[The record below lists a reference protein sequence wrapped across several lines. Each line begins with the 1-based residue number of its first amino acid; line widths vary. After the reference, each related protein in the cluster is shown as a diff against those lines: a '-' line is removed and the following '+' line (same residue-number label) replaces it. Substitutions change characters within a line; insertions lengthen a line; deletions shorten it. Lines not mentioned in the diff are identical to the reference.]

1 MEKYN
6 VLELIGEGSFGR
18 VFRGVRKSDLLPVA
32 LKLIPKMPHTSSE
45 LSSLRSECK
54 IQLQLSHPNVVKMLD
69 AFETPKE
76 IVAVTEFVPDGD
88 LNKLLVRKDKSSN
101 MTKVH
106 ETKVKQLAGDLMGA
120 LHYLHSR
127 RVLHRD
133 LKPANILLDET
144 SNVAKICDFGFARHL
159 GVETMVLTSIKGTPL
174 YMAPE
179 LIEERP
185 YDHTADLWS
194 AGAIL
199 YELSVGFPPFPTNSL
214 FQLIKKIRYEQ
225 VTWPNH
231 LSEDL
236 KSFLQGLLEKDCK
249 KRSTWQQIMEH
260 PILQKTSFHR
270 NIQQNCGNG
279 VFSDNECSS
288 GTNPLS
294 PPLSRLFSPQPLTE
308 KLSESQELAKEI
320 QRQDKAKLLPGGSQT
335 LIKVAE
341 KYEEQKR
348 KMKEEQLKLLN
359 YQIRQNQSHQQQPQM
374 GSKCNEFYR
383 QRRNAIFPGL
393 EHYDNK
399 ARRNSEMI
407 STKQMSF
414 SPSSQ
419 HHLGQKETF
428 QRRPSNLAEYC
439 QNTSTVHYNISCDN
453 ARLKFETQRREA
465 SCGDNTNNIPIVS
478 PQIETLESSMSTLQ
492 INDESEVTKENNV
505 QKQATGKQFEFS
517 LHDLN
522 KENSNLKRFECEEW
536 SRYLDTEMKEII
548 SYDKRKSENG
558 SIDFLLNQ
566 SYLNMICSPLKNKS
580 TMIDNPFIVEKVSI
594 LLSLPF
600 VASMHV
606 TDLHSPISLN
616 EEKKKRQKGATVLNC
631 YVSIKILNLLL
642 YALKHCCES
651 MLSHFTK
658 EIKPTEDS
666 KTTQNLKAI
675 SSIQQICI
683 RLFYFEYGDDELS
696 KELIKQFC
704 NASQTLNLS
713 KTIRH
718 LLLFEHLEPSTE
730 EEGGQT
736 LFDDVKLETI
746 QLLTRI
752 LSLSYLYS
760 SQSKDDICHNQA
772 VNLLISIFE
781 FTEQNGIQTIL
792 KILHKEESKSN
803 SSKPK
808 PALSRLIHIVAL
820 WSKLDEK
827 FRKAIYKCSETKSY
841 VNKILQTATCK

>member
-18 VFRGVRKSDLLPVA
+18 VFRGVRKADLLPVA
-32 LKLIPKMPHTSSE
+32 LKLIPKMAHTSSE

-88 LNKLLVRKDKSSN
+88 LNKLLVRKDKSSKV
-101 MTKVH
+101 TKVH
-106 ETKVKQLAGDLMGA
+106 ENKVQQLAGDLMGA

-144 SNVAKICDFGFARHL
+144 SKVAKICDFGFARHL

-225 VTWPNH
+225 VTWPTH

-249 KRSTWQQIMEH
+249 KRSTWQQIIEH
-260 PILQKTSFHR
+260 PFLQKTSFHR
-270 NIQQNCGNG
+270 NIQQNSGNG
-279 VFSDNECSS
+279 VSSDDECGSV
-288 GTNPLS
+288 TNPLS

-359 YQIRQNQSHQQQPQM
+359 YQIRQNQGHQQQPQM

-393 EHYDNK
+393 EYYDNK
-399 ARRNSEMI
+399 ARRNSEMV
-407 STKQMSF
+407 STKQMSI
-414 SPSSQ
+414 SPSS
-419 HHLGQKETF
+419 HHQMGQKETF

-439 QNTSTVHYNISCDN
+439 QNTSTVHCNVSSDD
-453 ARLKFETQRREA
+453 AQLKFETQHENT
-465 SCGDNTNNIPIVS
+465 SCGDNAKNMPMAS
-478 PQIETLESSMSTLQ
+478 PQIETLESSMTALQ
-492 INDESEVTKENNV
+492 INDKAQVTKENNV
-505 QKQATGKQFEFS
+505 QKQTTGKQFEFS

-522 KENSNLKRFECEEW
+522 KENNNSKRFECEEW

-548 SYDKRKSENG
+548 SYDKRKSQNG

-580 TMIDNPFIVEKVSI
+580 TMIDNPIIVEKVSI

-606 TDLHSPISLN
+606 TDLQSPISSN
-616 EEKKKRQKGATVLNC
+616 EEKKKHQEATVLNC

-642 YALKHCCES
+642 YAFKHCCES
-651 MLSHFTK
+651 MLSHLTK
-658 EIKPTEDS
+658 EIKQKEDS
-666 KTTQNLKAI
+666 KTTLKLKAI

-683 RLFYFEYGDDELS
+683 RLFYSEQGTNELS
-696 KELIKQFC
+696 RELITQFC
-704 NASQTLNLS
+704 KASQTLNLS

-718 LLLFEHLEPSTE
+718 LLLFEHLDISTE

-736 LFDDVKLETI
+736 VFDDVKLETI

-760 SQSKDDICHNQA
+760 SQSENDICHNQA
-772 VNLLISIFE
+772 VNLLGSIFE
-781 FTEQNGIQTIL
+781 FTEENGIETIL
-792 KILHKEESKSN
+792 KILRNEELRNN

-808 PALSRLIHIVAL
+808 PVLSRLIYIVAL
-820 WSKLDEK
+820 WSKVDEN
-827 FRKAIYKCSETKSY
+827 FRKAIHKCSETKSY
-841 VNKILQTATCK
+841 VNKILQTASCK